1 MGKKNFYRMGDNYHR
16 LQQSEV
22 VETFLTNDF
31 INTREEI
38 RQPGEENNTQRT
50 TDGEI
55 LKYPDE
61 IWKTFLFCMFLLSG
75 MVATTVSLII
85 TNENVPEDPSLP
97 DVVLDQVTYWPAG
110 VVVSEAIMTVAMLT
124 AFTTVIMP
132 QHRSIILRR
141 LFFMIGLMYYYRALT
156 MSITVL
162 PKPDQ
167 HWACPKQNSS
177 LIAYLI

>member
-1 MGKKNFYRMGDNYHR
+1 M
-16 LQQSEV
+16 
-22 VETFLTNDF
+22 
-31 INTREEI
+31 
-38 RQPGEENNTQRT
+38 
-50 TDGEI
+50 
-55 LKYPDE
+55 
-61 IWKTFLFCMFLLSG
+61 WKTFLACLFLLSG

-110 VVVSEAIMTVAMLT
+110 VMVSEAIMTVAMVT
-124 AFTTVIMP
+124 AFTTVIMH

-167 HWACPKQNSS
+167 YWACPKQNSS
-177 LIAYLI
+177 LTIQGIRKRI